1 MQSITLSRETSWG
14 PYPIYIFQI
23 LFLLMLNKL
32 LSILL
37 VEPSHQQ
44 TLWISLNP
52 TLRSALVATSATRL
66 VIQETIGFLLMVTC
80 RVPYLVSSSYS
91 HCAHDNR
98 HIACR
103 LLRTVHTQIISTT
116 SLSKVSHS
124 SKQIFQLIPFL
135 LGYWYWSDAPYGLF
149 VIFIHDFPGSY
160 FSQFC

>member
-1 MQSITLSRETSWG
+1 MRPLSYLYFPNTV
-14 PYPIYIFQI
+14 P
-23 LFLLMLNKL
+23 LNAEQVAVD
-32 LSILL
+32 SVGRTVSSTDFVI
-37 VEPSHQQ
+37 
-44 TLWISLNP
+44 ISLNP

-116 SLSKVSHS
+116 SLSKLSHS

-135 LGYWYWSDAPYGLF
+135 LGY
-149 VIFIHDFPGSY
+149 
-160 FSQFC
+160 